1 MSEHIGPAGP
11 GRDLS
16 DGETIHVLPIDDEV
30 MHENTRNCV
39 CIPDVEHVPNDHGP
53 DGWLYTHHSL
63 DGREANEP
71 R

>member
-16 DGETIHVLPIDDEV
+16 DGATIHVMPVDDEV
-30 MHENTRNCV
+30 MHENTRDCV

-63 DGREANEP
+63 DGREVNE
-71 R
+71 